1 MFSRIVFPNTPPL
14 LINTWHLC
22 WTTPTIFTPT
32 YLALKCRTFL
42 RNKKA
47 LLENKITILGNKR
60 ALLENEMT
68 ILGIKAHFW
77 EVKGHTDFRWRALAT
92 SSLYLEWSFLMFQAK
107 IKISKIF
114 LGVQICWLLNSEKF
128 APSSIT
134 NNLVYKVFS
143 FWSYLWLTDFRF
155 FVYF

>member
-1 MFSRIVFPNTPPL
+1 MFSRIIFPNTPPCL
-14 LINTWHLC
+14 LILDTCVGPPQLFSPPPIWLWSVGH
-22 WTTPTIFTPT
+22 
-32 YLALKCRTFL
+32 FL

-77 EVKGHTDFRWRALAT
+77 EVKGHTDFRWWALAT

-143 FWSYLWLTDFRF
+143 FWSYLWLTDFRC